1 MKTVQDGLSVKK
13 YTAIMKQKAF
23 RKSKLKN
30 TK

>member
-1 MKTVQDGLSVKK
+1 MKIVRDGLSVKK
-13 YTAIMKQKAF
+13 YTAFMKQKTF